1 MSISLIKNRPELYA
15 DRGLVHL
22 ILKNYTN
29 AESDFSSALKLSP
42 QNHIYYTRRGN
53 ARTGLK
59 DYQAAIEDYS
69 LAIHYNSDFVQAYNN
84 RGILYRD
91 ISRFDL
97 ALDDFSQSIK
107 INPDYP
113 YSYANRA
120 LLNALRGKDP
130 TSLLITQDIKRAGAL
145 GMDTSELNKA
155 VQKIK
160 SDIETSNQTSTIK

>member
-1 MSISLIKNRPELYA
+1 MILITL
-15 DRGLVHL
+15 
-22 ILKNYTN
+22 LKNYAN
-29 AESDFSSALKLSP
+29 SESDFSSALALSP

-59 DYQAAIEDYS
+59 DFQAAIEDYS
-69 LAIHYNSDFVQAYNN
+69 LAIHYNPDFVQAYNN
-84 RGILYRD
+84 RGLLYRN
-91 ISRFDL
+91 INRFDL

-113 YSYANRA
+113 YAYANRA
-120 LLNALRGKDP
+120 LLNTLRGKDP

-145 GMDTSELNKA
+145 GLDISQLTTA

-160 SDIETSNQTSTIK
+160 NDLETTNQTSTIK